1 MCIRTVST
9 IRKDA
14 DNSKDVLY
22 YDSCDDKTNV
32 NCINHSEDGME
43 SDHTEL

>member
-1 MCIRTVST
+1 MCIRTVYT

-14 DNSKDVLY
+14 DNSKDVLN
-22 YDSCDDKTNV
+22 YDSCDKTKV
-32 NCINHSEDGME
+32 NCPNHSEDGME